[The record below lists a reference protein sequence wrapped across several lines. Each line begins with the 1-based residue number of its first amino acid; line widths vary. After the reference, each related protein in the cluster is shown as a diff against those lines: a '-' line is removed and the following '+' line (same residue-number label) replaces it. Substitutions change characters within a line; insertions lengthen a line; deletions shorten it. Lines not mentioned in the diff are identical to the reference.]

1 MLDIFEVIKTKT
13 TLVKPIGVGI
23 IIMVIGTVY
32 LLWPG
37 HEQSEKGIQSFSS
50 TQTSQSIPKSE
61 GQVKSTSKQTS
72 AVIMVDVKGAV
83 NKPGVYQ
90 VDTSD
95 RVQSAILKAGG
106 QRTEA
111 DMTQVNLAQRLTDG
125 QVLYVPIKGEQV
137 PTNFANETVASSQT
151 KTTINLNTATK
162 EELQNLEGIGEKK
175 LIRFM
180 IIVRN
185 MVDLNRL
192 KSLNQF
198 LVLVQNVLKQLKSN
212 WHSNAKCEVVIIFAF
227 SGFSWWR
234 YL

>member
-61 GQVKSTSKQTS
+61 SQVKSTSKQTS

-95 RVQSAILKAGG
+95 RVQSVILKAGW

-137 PTNFANETVASSQT
+137 PTNFANEAVASSQT

-175 LIRFM
+175 ADQILDYRQEHGGFKSIEE
-180 IIVRN
+180 
-185 MVDLNRL
+185 L
-192 KSLNQF
+192 KSISGIGTKRF
-198 LVLVQNVLKQLKSN
+198 EAIKEQL
-212 WHSNAKCEVVIIFAF
+212 AI
-227 SGFSWWR
+227 
-234 YL
+234 

>member
-23 IIMVIGTVY
+23 LIIVIGTVY

-61 GQVKSTSKQTS
+61 SQVKSTSKQTS

-95 RVQSAILKAGG
+95 RVQSVILKAGW

-137 PTNFANETVASSQT
+137 PTNFANEAVASSQT

-175 LIRFM
+175 ADQILDYR
-180 IIVRN
+180 
-185 MVDLNRL
+185 
-192 KSLNQF
+192 QE
-198 LVLVQNVLKQLKSN
+198 
-212 WHSNAKCEVVIIFAF
+212 H
-227 SGFSWWR
+227 GG
-234 YL
+234 

>member
-23 IIMVIGTVY
+23 LIIVIGTVY

-61 GQVKSTSKQTS
+61 SQVKSTSKQTS

-137 PTNFANETVASSQT
+137 PTNFANEAVASSQT

-175 LIRFM
+175 ADQILDYRQEHGGFKSIEE
-180 IIVRN
+180 
-185 MVDLNRL
+185 L
-192 KSLNQF
+192 KSISGIGTKRF
-198 LVLVQNVLKQLKSN
+198 EAIKEQL
-212 WHSNAKCEVVIIFAF
+212 AI
-227 SGFSWWR
+227 
-234 YL
+234 

>member
-23 IIMVIGTVY
+23 LIIVIGTVY

-61 GQVKSTSKQTS
+61 SQVKSTSKQTS

-95 RVQSAILKAGG
+95 RVQSVILKAGG

-137 PTNFANETVASSQT
+137 PTNFANEAVASSQT

-175 LIRFM
+175 ADQILDYRQEHGGFRSIEE
-180 IIVRN
+180 
-185 MVDLNRL
+185 L
-192 KSLNQF
+192 KSISGIGTKRF
-198 LVLVQNVLKQLKSN
+198 EAIKEQLT
-212 WHSNAKCEVVIIFAF
+212 I
-227 SGFSWWR
+227 
-234 YL
+234 

>member
-1 MLDIFEVIKTKT
+1 
-13 TLVKPIGVGI
+13 
-23 IIMVIGTVY
+23 
-32 LLWPG
+32 
-37 HEQSEKGIQSFSS
+37 
-50 TQTSQSIPKSE
+50 
-61 GQVKSTSKQTS
+61 
-72 AVIMVDVKGAV
+72 MVDVKGAV

-106 QRTEA
+106 QRTDA

-175 LIRFM
+175 LIRFL

-185 MVDLNRL
+185 MVGLNRL

-212 WHSNAKCEVVIIFAF
+212 WQSNAKCEVVIIFAF